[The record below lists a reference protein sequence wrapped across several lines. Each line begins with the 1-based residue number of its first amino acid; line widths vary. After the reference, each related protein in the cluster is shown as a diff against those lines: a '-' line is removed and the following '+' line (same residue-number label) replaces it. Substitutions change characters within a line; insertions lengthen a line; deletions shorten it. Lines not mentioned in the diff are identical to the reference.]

1 MRALKKKIEVLESRV
16 SDLEKKQKSYE
27 IYTKNDLLMHKKI
40 EEELNALPQK
50 LKAMLFENSQN
61 E

>member
-1 MRALKKKIEVLESRV
+1 MRALKKKIEVLESRI
-16 SDLEKKQKSYE
+16 SDLEEKQKSYE

-50 LKAMLFENSQN
+50 LKAMLFENSKN